1 MAEALYNK
9 YRPETFG
16 EVIGH
21 DSVVKSLRRTLEDDR
36 THAYL
41 FTGPSGVGKTTLAR
55 IAAAEVCGDGMTAAN
70 LHEVDAA
77 THTGVDAMREINRS
91 LLYRA
96 LGGNPTKVVIIDEC
110 QLLSKNAWT
119 ALLKSVEEPSPHV
132 YWMFCTTEPNKVPKT
147 IKTRSV
153 RYDLDAVSEE
163 DILNLL
169 IQVADLEESGA
180 PDEVLETISE
190 NCEGS
195 PRQALVYLEQCM
207 YCDTAGEARGLI
219 KAAGQSKEI
228 IDLCRFLVKGS
239 STNWSNVVKL
249 VAPLRH
255 LEPEAIRIS
264 VVNYVAVVLLNT
276 KDGKQAPRLL
286 HILDQFTGPYNSS
299 EKMAPILLAVG
310 GVLYG
315 GDDDGE

>member
-1 MAEALYNK
+1 MGEPLYNK
-9 YRPETFG
+9 YRPKNFD

-21 DSVVKSLRRTLEDDR
+21 KMIIYSLKNSLEADR
-36 THAYL
+36 SHAYL

-55 IAAAEVCGDGMTAAN
+55 IAAAEAIGEGMTAAN

-96 LGGNPTKVVIIDEC
+96 LGGNPTKVIIIDEC
-110 QLLSKNAWT
+110 QLLSKQAWT
-119 ALLKSVEEPSPHV
+119 SLLKSVEEPGSHV
-132 YWMFCTTEPNKVPKT
+132 YWMFCTTEPDKVPKT
-147 IKTRSV
+147 IKTRSI
-153 RYDLDAVSEE
+153 RYDLDPIDWDV
-163 DILNLL
+163 ILDLL
-169 IQVADLEESGA
+169 EKVADLEDFGV

-195 PRQALVYLEQCM
+195 PRQALVFLEQCM
-207 YCDTAGEARGLI
+207 YCDTASEARSLI
-219 KAAGQSKEI
+219 KVAGQSKEI
-228 IDLCRFLVKGS
+228 IDLCRFLVTGS
-239 STNWSNVVKL
+239 STNWSNVIKL
-249 VAPLRH
+249 LEPLKH

-264 VVNYVAVVLLNT
+264 VVNYVAVVLMNT
-276 KDGKQAPRLL
+276 KKGNSATRLL
-286 HILDQFTGPYNSS
+286 HILDQFSGPYNSS

-315 GDDDGE
+315 NDDGE